1 MGQTR
6 FASGRALDLICLG
19 RLGVDLYAQQVGA
32 RLEDVGSFAK
42 YLGGSS
48 ANIAFGTA
56 RLGLKS
62 AMLTRVGD
70 DHMGRFL
77 VESLAREGCDVS
89 AIVSD
94 PERLTAMV
102 LLGLKDRQSF
112 PLVFYRE
119 NCADMALCADDVR
132 EELIASSKALLITG
146 THFSTEG
153 VYQASLRALDYAR
166 KHGVKCVLDIDYR
179 PVLWG
184 LAGKADGETRFVAD
198 EQVSQHVQGIL
209 PRFDLIVGTEEEFL
223 IAGGG
228 GDLLGALRRVRGLT
242 AATLVVKL
250 GPQGC
255 TVIHGA
261 IPERL
266 EDGAVY
272 PGVRVE
278 VLNVLGAG
286 DAFMSGFLS
295 GWLRGADD
303 ARCCQLANA
312 CGGLVVSRHA
322 CAPAMP
328 TPAELDYL
336 FDSPVPITR
345 PDQDLALQRL
355 HQVSVP
361 RKAWKQLFIFAFD
374 HRGQLFDLARQG
386 GADPQRLGALK
397 LLFVQAVEQVEQA
410 LQAQGIEADVGILA
424 DQRFGQDALNAA
436 TGRGWWVARPVE
448 RQGSRPLAFEHGRS
462 VASNLIAWPKEQ
474 IIKCLVKYH
483 PDEAPLLR
491 LEQEAQIRA
500 LYEAS
505 LVSGHELLLEIIP
518 PEDQLGAHPDV
529 LYRALQRL
537 YNLGVYPAWW
547 KIEAPAAA
555 DWPRLDA
562 LIEARDPYCRGV
574 VLLGLNASTE
584 VLAQGFEA
592 ARGSRTCRGFAVG
605 RTIFH
610 GPSRA
615 WLAGEI
621 DDATLISQVRGTF
634 RQLIQAWRAAMSY
647 EPSAASNSNSNSKP
661 QPGTRA

>member
-6 FASGRALDLICLG
+6 FATGRQLDLICLG

-32 RLEDVGSFAK
+32 RLEDVSSFAK

-62 AMLTRVGD
+62 AMLSRVGD

-89 AIVSD
+89 AIKRD

-102 LLGLKDRQSF
+102 LLGLKDRETF

-119 NCADMALCADDVR
+119 NCADMALRAEDID
-132 EELIASSKALLITG
+132 EGLIASSKALLITG
-146 THFSTEG
+146 THFSTDQ
-153 VYQASLRALDYAR
+153 VFKASIQALDYAE
-166 KHGVKCVLDIDYR
+166 KHQVRRVLDIDYR

-198 EQVSQHVQGIL
+198 QNVSQHVQRIL

-223 IAGGG
+223 IAGGAT
-228 GDLLGALRRVRGLT
+228 DLLSALRTVREHT

-261 IPERL
+261 IPARL
-266 EDGAVY
+266 EDGAIY

-295 GWLRGADD
+295 GWLKD
-303 ARCCQLANA
+303 ASDERCCQLANA

-336 FDSPVPITR
+336 FNSSHPITR
-345 PDQDLALQRL
+345 PDQDVGLQRL
-355 HQVSVP
+355 HQVSIP
-361 RKAWKQLFIFAFD
+361 RKQWKQLFIFAFD
-374 HRGQLFDLARQG
+374 HRGQLVELAQQAGRDLSSIGKIKQ
-386 GADPQRLGALK
+386 
-397 LLFVQAVEQVEQA
+397 LFVQAVDRVEND
-410 LQAQGIEADVGILA
+410 LRNRGIEADVGLLA

-448 RQGSRPLAFEHGRS
+448 IQGSRPLAFEHGRS
-462 VASNLIAWPKEQ
+462 IGSNLINWPQEQ
-474 IIKCLVKYH
+474 IIKCLVQYH
-483 PDEAPLLR
+483 PDDEPMLR
-491 LEQEAQIRA
+491 LEQEAQIKA

-505 LVSGHELLLEIIP
+505 KVSGHELLLEIIP
-518 PEDQLGAHPDV
+518 PKDHPSTYPDV
-529 LYRALQRL
+529 MLRAFKRL
-537 YNLGVYPAWW
+537 YNLGIYPAWW
-547 KIEAPAAA
+547 KIEAQTAEV
-555 DWPRLDA
+555 WQQLDA
-562 LIEARDPYCRGV
+562 LIEERDPYCRGV
-574 VLLGLNASTE
+574 VLLGLNAPVES
-584 VLAQGFEA
+584 LAEGFAA
-592 ARGSRTCRGFAVG
+592 ARNSRTCQGFAVG
-605 RTIFH
+605 RTIFRE
-610 GPSRA
+610 PSRA
-615 WLAGEI
+615 WMAGEI
-621 DDATLISQVRGTF
+621 DDATLVARVQSTF
-634 RQLIQAWRAAMSY
+634 NWLIESWRES
-647 EPSAASNSNSNSKP
+647 
-661 QPGTRA
+661 RA